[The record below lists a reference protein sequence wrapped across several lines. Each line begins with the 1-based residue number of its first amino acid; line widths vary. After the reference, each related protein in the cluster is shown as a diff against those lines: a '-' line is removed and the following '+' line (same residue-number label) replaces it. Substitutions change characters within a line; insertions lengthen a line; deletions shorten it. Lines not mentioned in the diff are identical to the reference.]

1 MMTRKRN
8 DLINSDKKNEY
19 MTHEITKN
27 ILLHK
32 IAKVKYLLPIYH
44 FFCIIK
50 TETRLENNMDF
61 LEKMKIKINNQSLLE
76 TAFTHSSY
84 SNEHNC
90 ENYERLEF
98 LGDAVLEL
106 ITSEY
111 FYKETSYK
119 EGDMSKIRAS
129 FVCEKAL
136 ATYAKQLDMVK
147 FIKVG
152 HGQSNNI
159 NDTIIADVFEA
170 VLGAIYLDQGFEVAK
185 NYVDE
190 IIIPYIKS
198 DTHFLVDYKSIL
210 QEMVQ
215 TDKKSL
221 EYILT
226 SESGPA
232 HDKKFEVEVRIDG
245 MVYGMGIGKSKK
257 EAEQQAAYDAVKKSA
272 RV

>member
-1 MMTRKRN
+1 
-8 DLINSDKKNEY
+8 
-19 MTHEITKN
+19 
-27 ILLHK
+27 
-32 IAKVKYLLPIYH
+32 
-44 FFCIIK
+44 
-50 TETRLENNMDF
+50 MDF
-61 LEKMKIKINNQSLLE
+61 LNQMKINIKNQSLLE

-106 ITSEY
+106 ITSDY

-136 ATYAKQLDMVK
+136 ATYAKELDMVK
-147 FIKVG
+147 YIKVG
-152 HGQSNNI
+152 HGQQNNI
-159 NDTIIADVFEA
+159 NDTIIADIFEA
-170 VLGAIYLDQGFEVAK
+170 VLGVIYLEKGYLVAK
-185 NYVDE
+185 KYIDT

-198 DTHFLVDYKSIL
+198 DTHFLQDYKSIL

-221 EYILT
+221 EYVLKK
-226 SESGPA
+226 ESGPA
-232 HDKKFEVEVRIDG
+232 HNKKFEIEVRIDG
-245 MVYGMGIGKSKK
+245 MIYGTGIGKSKK
-257 EAEQQAAYDAVKKSA
+257 EAEQNAAYNAITKSA
-272 RV
+272 RGS